1 MSSVKKI
8 VKALR
13 SEGLLR
19 QKALA
24 LGIGLG
30 HRHIVH
36 VGDSRHGV
44 NMRSLD

>member
-24 LGIGLG
+24 LGIGLD
-30 HRHIVH
+30 IVTSSMSAI
-36 VGDSRHGV
+36 VG
-44 NMRSLD
+44 ME